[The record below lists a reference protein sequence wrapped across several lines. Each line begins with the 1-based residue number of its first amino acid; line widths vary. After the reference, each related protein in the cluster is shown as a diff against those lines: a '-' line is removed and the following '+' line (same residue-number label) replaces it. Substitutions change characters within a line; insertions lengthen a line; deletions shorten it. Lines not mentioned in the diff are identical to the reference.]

1 PSRSRYS
8 LAAGKR
14 VNDDIEW
21 LGVEIEQVIK
31 PSNLAVE
38 ARIGQKNK
46 ITRRCARRVRCAA
59 ASRAVTTET
68 PHKRESRRRRIPEEP
83 LVLYEGGNSD
93 ALFSG
98 EVQFFDFLIVGLS
111 PEEGLVTS
119 PEVSSD
125 GVCFKTRL
133 LRLVRLVVWQSE

>member
-1 PSRSRYS
+1 VRSVNHAERVAHSPACPSRSRYS
-8 LAAGKR
+8 LAVGKR
-14 VNDDIEW
+14 INDDIEW

-31 PSNLAVE
+31 LSNLAVE

-68 PHKRESRRRRIPEEP
+68 PHKRESRRGKIPEEP

-98 EVQFFDFLIVGLS
+98 EVQFFF
-111 PEEGLVTS
+111 
-119 PEVSSD
+119 
-125 GVCFKTRL
+125 
-133 LRLVRLVVWQSE
+133 

>member
-1 PSRSRYS
+1 M
-8 LAAGKR
+8 
-14 VNDDIEW
+14 
-21 LGVEIEQVIK
+21 
-31 PSNLAVE
+31 
-38 ARIGQKNK
+38 
-46 ITRRCARRVRCAA
+46 
-59 ASRAVTTET
+59 
-68 PHKRESRRRRIPEEP
+68 
-83 LVLYEGGNSD
+83 LYEGGNSD